1 MKKYISLFFA
11 ALMLFSC
18 IIPFSAFAAEST
30 EDDAYFTQAEF
41 EALEHL
47 EAEYMQT
54 RATGLI
60 TDKRLAIGK
69 SGSNLVIS
77 GYTYGTSEV
86 SKVGFTEVTVQR
98 KKSSATS
105 WSNYKTYTSL
115 YSDSTRYNLGKT
127 VAVEAGYQ
135 YRVTGT
141 HYAKK
146 SLFSTEKIDAT
157 TGALTF

>member
-1 MKKYISLFFA
+1 MKKYLSLFLA

-41 EALEHL
+41 EALEYL

-60 TDKRLAIGK
+60 TSKRLAIGK

-77 GYTYGTSEV
+77 GYTYGTSAV
-86 SKVGFTEVTVQR
+86 VRCGFSKLTIER
-98 KKSSATS
+98 KKASATS
-105 WSNYKTYTSL
+105 WSTYKSYSSL
-115 YSDSTRYNLGKT
+115 YSESNTYTLGKT

>member
-1 MKKYISLFFA
+1 MKKYLSLFLA

-41 EALEHL
+41 EALEYL

-60 TDKRLAIGK
+60 TSKRLAIAK

-86 SKVGFTEVTVQR
+86 SKVGFTEVTIQR

-105 WSNYKTYTSL
+105 W
-115 YSDSTRYNLGKT
+115 
-127 VAVEAGYQ
+127 
-135 YRVTGT
+135 
-141 HYAKK
+141 
-146 SLFSTEKIDAT
+146 
-157 TGALTF
+157 